1 MTAAEIRARIAA
13 LKPIADEARADA
25 AELVKSRRARAI
37 AVGLA
42 PETYAAFAA
51 AEADH
56 YAKNQLARELVSE
69 LDELRTALKT
79 AERAEADHERLAS
92 VRQANADFA
101 GSPCQIVLAAARQ
114 YQTGRN
120 SGVPQAPPS
129 IIEAW
134 LEPAGLVDR
143 TDKGWRVVNREKLEA
158 WARANL
164 DMLCDPLRLAH
175 ELRKANTAANLKA
188 GRPPA
193 PTPGRQAFIDRPP
206 N

>member
-1 MTAAEIRARIAA
+1 MTSAEIRTQIAT

-37 AVGLA
+37 AVGLN
-42 PETYAAFAA
+42 PDGYAAFAA

-56 YAKNQLARELVSE
+56 HAKNLLARELTAE
-69 LDELRTALKT
+69 LDELAKALK
-79 AERAEADHERLAS
+79 AAQLAEADFARMSPMRE
-92 VRQANADFA
+92 ANAEFA
-101 GSPCQIVLAAARQ
+101 SSPCQIVLAAARK
-114 YQTGRN
+114 YQPGRN
-120 SGVPQAPPS
+120 SGIPEAPHA

-164 DMLCDPLRLAH
+164 DLLCDPLRLAH
-175 ELRKANTAANLKA
+175 ELRKANTAANA

-193 PTPGRQAFIDRPP
+193 PAPGRQVFVART
-206 N
+206 